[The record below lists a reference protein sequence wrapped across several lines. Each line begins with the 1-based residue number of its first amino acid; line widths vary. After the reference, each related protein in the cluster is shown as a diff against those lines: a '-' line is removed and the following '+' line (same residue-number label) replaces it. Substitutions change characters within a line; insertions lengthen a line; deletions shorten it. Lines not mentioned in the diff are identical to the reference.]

1 MLYNAEPLLQCN
13 YTSLEHYLQYGK
25 LKQAIAQTVF
35 NIQCLQLLIEL
46 SRRVVSEI
54 ILWSI
59 LLDWGGNKYYR
70 TDTAYSYVH

>member
-54 ILWSI
+54 IL
-59 LLDWGGNKYYR
+59 
-70 TDTAYSYVH
+70 